1 MSKEQTTKVSLAE
14 FKKIYSRILNYAL
27 KYKWILSAS
36 IFSLLILAITNTGFL
51 ALIKKITDEG
61 FVEQA
66 SNSSIF
72 LPIALV
78 ILMTVRALSG
88 FVSGYSMRWVSRKIV
103 EDLRF
108 DAFKRLMT
116 LPVTYFDSNAS
127 GNIVSKLTYE
137 TEQLSFVATKVA
149 LESIRE
155 SLTII
160 GIVSYML
167 YLDWLLT
174 LIFALM
180 APIMAYYLRLVSP
193 KLRKAGSEVQSTMG
207 DMTSAS
213 EEAIS
218 GQRIVKI
225 FESSI
230 FEFKKFSQIVLRNRK
245 MQTKLAQLSGANSF
259 VIEVLASISL
269 ALVVYYSVGRFTPG
283 EFAAFVGA
291 LLMLISPIKKLT
303 GINEQI
309 QVGLAAAISIFSVMD
324 EKKEIDTG
332 NKKLKKITGHI
343 EFKNVSFSYEKI
355 KKPVLSNVNLKIK
368 PGEKIALVGKSGGGK
383 TSLVN
388 LIPRFYDLDSGSI
401 LIDKVNITD
410 IKLKNLR
417 HQLSLVSQDTIL
429 FNDTIYN
436 NIAYG
441 GLKNSTPRR
450 VKQAAKGANA
460 IEFINK
466 LPDGFNHKIGDRG
479 VRLSGGQKQRIA
491 IARAIL
497 KNAPILLLDEATSA
511 LDSESEKL
519 VQQALDN
526 LMHGRTSIVIAH
538 RLSTVRNADRIVVID
553 NGEIVEVGTHQGLLR
568 LKKYYFRLYKKGFS

>member
-1 MSKEQTTKVSLAE
+1 MSKEQTTKVTLPE
-14 FKKIYSRILNYAL
+14 FKKIYSRVFNYAL
-27 KYKWILSAS
+27 KYKWTLSISILS
-36 IFSLLILAITNTGFL
+36 LVVLALTNTGFL

-66 SNSSIF
+66 SSSSIF

-78 ILMTVRALSG
+78 ILMTIRALSG

-108 DAFKRLMT
+108 DAFKRLMM
-116 LPVTYFDSNAS
+116 LPVTYFDSHAS

-167 YLDWLLT
+167 YLDWMLT

-180 APIMAYYLRLVSP
+180 APLMAFYLKLVSP

-225 FESSI
+225 FESSL
-230 FEFKKFSQIVLRNRK
+230 FEFKKFSQIVIRNRK

-259 VIEVLASISL
+259 VIEILASVSL
-269 ALVVYYSVGRFTPG
+269 ALVVFYSVGRFTPG

-309 QVGLAAAISIFSVMD
+309 QIGIAAAISIFSVMD

-332 NKKLKKITGHI
+332 RKKLKNITGHI
-343 EFKNVSFSYEKI
+343 EFRNVTFSYEKI
-355 KKPVLSNVNLKIK
+355 KKPVLKNLNLKII

-383 TSLVN
+383 TSFVN
-388 LIPRFYDLDSGSI
+388 LIPRFYDLDSGAI
-401 LIDKVNITD
+401 LIDKTNITD
-410 IKLKNLR
+410 IKLNDLR
-417 HQLSLVSQDTIL
+417 HHLSLVSQDTIL

-441 GLKNSTPRR
+441 SLKNIDAKK
-450 VKQAAKGANA
+450 VKQAAKAANA
-460 IEFINK
+460 LEFINK
-466 LPDGFNHKIGDRG
+466 LPDGFDHRIGDRG

-497 KNAPILLLDEATSA
+497 KDAPILLLDEATSA

-526 LMHGRTSIVIAH
+526 LMQGRTSIVIAH
-538 RLSTVRNADRIVVID
+538 RLSTVINADRIVVID
-553 NGEIVEVGTHQGLLR
+553 NGEIVETGTHQTLLKAK
-568 LKKYYFRLYKKGFS
+568 KKYSQLYKKGFS

>member
-1 MSKEQTTKVSLAE
+1 MSKEQTTKVTLPE

-78 ILMTVRALSG
+78 FLMTVRALSG

-116 LPVTYFDSNAS
+116 LPVSYFDSNAS

-167 YLDWLLT
+167 YLDWMLT

-225 FESSI
+225 FQSSI
-230 FEFKKFSQIVLRNRK
+230 FEFKKFSQIVIRNRK

-309 QVGLAAAISIFSVMD
+309 QVGFAAAISIFSVMD

-332 NKKLKKITGHI
+332 KKKLKKITGHI
-343 EFKNVSFSYEKI
+343 EFKNVSFSYEKS
-355 KKPVLSNVNLKIK
+355 KKPILNNINLKIK

-410 IKLKNLR
+410 IKLNDLR
-417 HQLSLVSQDTIL
+417 HHLSLVSQDTIL

-441 GLKNSTPRR
+441 SLKNITPKK
-450 VKQAAKGANA
+450 VKQAAEAANA
-460 IEFINK
+460 IEFIDK

-511 LDSESEKL
+511 LDSESEKF

-526 LMHGRTSIVIAH
+526 LMKGRTSIVIAH
-538 RLSTVRNADRIVVID
+538 RLSTVRNADRIVVIH
-553 NGEIVEVGTHQGLLR
+553 NGEIVEVGTHQSLLK

>member
-1 MSKEQTTKVSLAE
+1 MSKEQTTKVTLAE
-14 FKKIYSRILNYAL
+14 FKKIYSRIFNYAL
-27 KYKWILSAS
+27 KYKWTLSIS
-36 IFSLLILAITNTGFL
+36 IFSLIILALTNTGFL

-66 SNSSIF
+66 SNASIF
-72 LPIALV
+72 LPIALI
-78 ILMTVRALSG
+78 ILMTIRALSG

-116 LPVTYFDSNAS
+116 LPVTYFDSHAS

-167 YLDWLLT
+167 YLDWMLT

-180 APIMAYYLRLVSP
+180 APLMAFYLKLVSP
-193 KLRKAGSEVQSTMG
+193 KLRKAGGEVQTTMG

-225 FESSI
+225 FESSL
-230 FEFKKFSQIVLRNRK
+230 FEFKKFSQIVIRNRK

-309 QVGLAAAISIFSVMD
+309 QIGIAAAISIFSVMD

-332 NKKLKKITGHI
+332 KKKLQKIIGHI
-343 EFKNVSFSYEKI
+343 EFKNVTFSYDKI
-355 KKPVLSNVNLKIK
+355 KKPVLENINFQIK

-401 LIDKVNITD
+401 LIDKTNITD
-410 IKLKNLR
+410 IKLNDLR
-417 HQLSLVSQDTIL
+417 HHLSLVSQDTIL

-441 GLKNSTPRR
+441 SLKNTDSKK
-450 VKQAAKGANA
+450 VKQAAKAANA
-460 IEFINK
+460 LEFIDK
-466 LPDGFNHKIGDRG
+466 LPNGFNHKIGDRG

-526 LMHGRTSIVIAH
+526 LMYGRTSIVIAH
-538 RLSTVRNADRIVVID
+538 RLSTVKNADRIVVID
-553 NGEIVEVGTHQGLLR
+553 NGEIVEVGTHQNLIKS
-568 LKKYYFRLYKKGFS
+568 KKYYFRLYKKGFG

>member
-1 MSKEQTTKVSLAE
+1 MSKEQTTKLKLAD
-14 FKKIYSRILNYAL
+14 FKKIYSRIFKYAL
-27 KYKWILSAS
+27 KYKWTLSLS
-36 IFSLLILAITNTGFL
+36 IFSLIILALTNTGFL
-51 ALIKKITDEG
+51 ALIKRITDEG

-66 SNSSIF
+66 VNSSIF
-72 LPIALV
+72 LSIALI
-78 ILMTVRALSG
+78 ILMTIRALSG
-88 FVSGYSMRWVSRKIV
+88 FISGYSMRWVSRKIV

-108 DAFKRLMT
+108 DVFKRLMI
-116 LPVTYFDSNAS
+116 LPVTYFDSHAS
-127 GNIVSKLTYE
+127 GNIVSKITYE
-137 TEQLSFVATKVA
+137 TEQLSFIATKVA

-155 SLTII
+155 SLTIV
-160 GIVSYML
+160 GIVGYML
-167 YLDWLLT
+167 YLDWVLT
-174 LIFALM
+174 LVFALM
-180 APIMAYYLRLVSP
+180 TPLMAFYLRLVSP
-193 KLRKAGSEVQSTMG
+193 KLRKAGKEVQTTMG
-207 DMTSAS
+207 DMTSSS
-213 EEAIS
+213 EQAIS

-225 FESSI
+225 FESSL
-230 FEFKKFSQIVLRNRK
+230 FEFKKFSQIVIRNRK

-259 VIEVLASISL
+259 VIEVLASVSL

-303 GINEQI
+303 AINEQI
-309 QVGLAAAISIFSVMD
+309 QIGIAAAISIFSVMD
-324 EKKEIDTG
+324 EVKEKDTG
-332 NKKLKKITGHI
+332 KKVFKKINGHI
-343 EFKNVSFSYEKI
+343 EFKNVSFSYERI
-355 KKPVLSNVNLKIK
+355 KRPVLKNINFTIK

-388 LIPRFYDLDSGSI
+388 LIPRFYELDSGSI
-401 LIDKVNITD
+401 LIDKINITQ
-410 IKLKNLR
+410 IKLNDLR
-417 HQLSLVSQDTIL
+417 HHLSLVSQDTIL

-441 GLKNSTPRR
+441 NLNKMDFKKVKN
-450 VKQAAKGANA
+450 AAKAANA
-460 IEFINK
+460 IEFIEK
-466 LPDGFNHKIGDRG
+466 LPDGFDHQIGDRG

-538 RLSTVRNADRIVVID
+538 RLSTVMNADRIMVID
-553 NGEIVEVGTHQGLLR
+553 NGEIIEVGTHQSLLKS
-568 LKKYYFRLYKKGFS
+568 KKHYFRLYKKGFS

>member
-1 MSKEQTTKVSLAE
+1 MSKEQTTKVTLPE
-14 FKKIYSRILNYAL
+14 FKKIYSRVFNYAL
-27 KYKWILSAS
+27 KYKWTLFISILS
-36 IFSLLILAITNTGFL
+36 LVVLALTNTGFL

-66 SNSSIF
+66 SSSTIF
-72 LPIALV
+72 LPIALL
-78 ILMTVRALSG
+78 ILMTIRALSG

-108 DAFKRLMT
+108 DAFKRLMI
-116 LPVTYFDSNAS
+116 LPVTYFDSHAS

-167 YLDWLLT
+167 YLDWMLT
-174 LIFALM
+174 FIFALM
-180 APIMAYYLRLVSP
+180 APLMAFYLKLVSP
-193 KLRKAGSEVQSTMG
+193 KLRKAGGEVQSTMG

-225 FESSI
+225 FESSL
-230 FEFKKFSQIVLRNRK
+230 FEFKKFSQIVIRNRK

-269 ALVVYYSVGRFTPG
+269 ALVVFYSVGRFTPG

-309 QVGLAAAISIFSVMD
+309 QIGIAAATSIFSVMD

-332 NKKLKKITGHI
+332 RKKLKKITGHI
-343 EFKNVSFSYEKI
+343 EFKNVTFSYEKL
-355 KKPVLSNVNLKIK
+355 KKPVLKNLNLKII

-401 LIDKVNITD
+401 LIDKLNITD
-410 IKLKNLR
+410 IKLNDLR
-417 HQLSLVSQDTIL
+417 HHLSLVSQDTIL

-441 GLKNSTPRR
+441 SLRTINPKK
-450 VKQAAKGANA
+450 VKQAARAANA
-460 IEFINK
+460 TEFIDK
-466 LPDGFNHKIGDRG
+466 LPEGFNHKIGDRG

-526 LMHGRTSIVIAH
+526 LMQGRTSIVIAH
-538 RLSTVRNADRIVVID
+538 RLSTVINADRIVVID
-553 NGEIVEVGTHQGLLR
+553 NGEIVEVGTHQNLLKS
-568 LKKYYFRLYKKGFS
+568 KKYYFQLYKKGFS

>member
-1 MSKEQTTKVSLAE
+1 MSKEQTTKVTLAE
-14 FKKIYSRILNYAL
+14 FKKIYSRVFNYAL
-27 KYKWILSAS
+27 KYKWTLSIS
-36 IFSLLILAITNTGFL
+36 IFSLIILALTNTGFL

-66 SNSSIF
+66 SNASIF
-72 LPIALV
+72 LPIALI
-78 ILMTVRALSG
+78 ILMTIRALSG

-116 LPVTYFDSNAS
+116 LPVTYFDSHAS

-167 YLDWLLT
+167 YLDWMLT

-180 APIMAYYLRLVSP
+180 APLMAFYLKLVSP
-193 KLRKAGSEVQSTMG
+193 KLRKAGGEVQTTMG

-225 FESSI
+225 FESSL
-230 FEFKKFSQIVLRNRK
+230 FEFKKFSQIVIRNRK

-309 QVGLAAAISIFSVMD
+309 QIGIAAAISIFSVMD

-332 NKKLKKITGHI
+332 KKKLQKIIGHI
-343 EFKNVSFSYEKI
+343 EFKNVTFSYDKI
-355 KKPVLSNVNLKIK
+355 KKPVLENINFQIK

-401 LIDKVNITD
+401 LIDKTNITD
-410 IKLKNLR
+410 IKLNDLR
-417 HQLSLVSQDTIL
+417 HHLSLVSQDTIL

-441 GLKNSTPRR
+441 SLKNTDSKK
-450 VKQAAKGANA
+450 VKQAAKAANA
-460 IEFINK
+460 LEFIDK
-466 LPDGFNHKIGDRG
+466 LPNGFNHKIGDRG

-526 LMHGRTSIVIAH
+526 LMYGRTSIVIAH
-538 RLSTVRNADRIVVID
+538 RLSTVKNADRIVVID
-553 NGEIVEVGTHQGLLR
+553 NGEIVEVGTHQNLIKS
-568 LKKYYFRLYKKGFS
+568 KKYYFRLYKKGFG

>member
-1 MSKEQTTKVSLAE
+1 MSKEQTTKVTLSE
-14 FKKIYSRILNYAL
+14 FKKIYSRVFNYAL
-27 KYKWILSAS
+27 KYKWTLSIS
-36 IFSLLILAITNTGFL
+36 IFSLVVLALTNTGFL

-66 SNSSIF
+66 SSSSIF

-78 ILMTVRALSG
+78 ILMTIRALSG

-108 DAFKRLMT
+108 DAFRKLMI
-116 LPVTYFDSNAS
+116 LPVTYFDSHAS

-167 YLDWLLT
+167 YLDWMLT
-174 LIFALM
+174 FIFALM
-180 APIMAYYLRLVSP
+180 VPLMVFYLKLVSP

-225 FESSI
+225 FESGL
-230 FEFKKFSQIVLRNRK
+230 FEFKKFSQIVIRNRK

-309 QVGLAAAISIFSVMD
+309 QIGIAAAISIFSVMD
-324 EKKEIDTG
+324 EKEELDTG
-332 NKKLKKITGHI
+332 KKKLKSITGHI
-343 EFKNVSFSYEKI
+343 EFRNVTFSYRKI
-355 KKPVLSNVNLKIK
+355 KKIVLNKLNLKIM

-401 LIDKVNITD
+401 LIDKNNITD
-410 IKLKNLR
+410 IKINNLR
-417 HQLSLVSQDTIL
+417 HHISLVSQDTIL
-429 FNDTIYN
+429 FNDSIYN

-441 GLKNSTPRR
+441 GLKNIDAKK
-450 VKQAAKGANA
+450 VKQAAKAANA
-460 IEFINK
+460 LEFINK
-466 LPDGFNHKIGDRG
+466 LPDGFDHKIGDRG

-526 LMHGRTSIVIAH
+526 LMQGRTSIVIAH
-538 RLSTVRNADRIVVID
+538 RLSTVINADRIVVID
-553 NGEIVEVGTHQGLLR
+553 NGEIVEIGTHQNLLKA
-568 LKKYYFRLYKKGFS
+568 KKNYSQLYKKGFS

>member
-1 MSKEQTTKVSLAE
+1 MSKEQTTKVTLTE
-14 FKKIYSRILNYAL
+14 FKKIYSRIFSYAL
-27 KYKWILSAS
+27 KYKWTLSISILSL
-36 IFSLLILAITNTGFL
+36 IILALTNTGFL

-66 SNSSIF
+66 SNSSIL

-78 ILMTVRALSG
+78 ILMTIRALSG

-108 DAFKRLMT
+108 DAFKRLMA
-116 LPVTYFDSNAS
+116 LPVTYFDSHAS

-155 SLTII
+155 SLTIV

-167 YLDWLLT
+167 YLDWMLT
-174 LIFALM
+174 LVFGLM
-180 APIMAYYLRLVSP
+180 APLMAFYLKLVSP
-193 KLRKAGSEVQSTMG
+193 KLRKAGSEVQTTMG

-225 FESSI
+225 FESSF
-230 FEFKKFSQIVLRNRK
+230 FEFKKFAEIVIRNRK
-245 MQTKLAQLSGANSF
+245 MQTKLAQLSGTNSF

-283 EFAAFVGA
+283 EFAAFVGG

-309 QVGLAAAISIFSVMD
+309 QIGIAAALSIFSVMD
-324 EKKEIDTG
+324 EEKEVDTG
-332 NKKLKKITGHI
+332 KNKLKKITGDI
-343 EFKNVSFSYEKI
+343 EFKNVTFSYEKT
-355 KKPVLSNVNLKIK
+355 KKYVLKNINLQIK
-368 PGEKIALVGKSGGGK
+368 PGEKKALVGKAGGGK

-401 LIDKVNITD
+401 LIDKTNITD
-410 IKLKNLR
+410 IKLNDLR
-417 HQLSLVSQDTIL
+417 HHLSLVSQDTIL

-441 GLKNSTPRR
+441 SLKNTDSKK
-450 VKQAAKGANA
+450 VKQAAKAANA
-460 IEFINK
+460 LEFINK

-479 VRLSGGQKQRIA
+479 VLLSGGQKQRIA

-497 KNAPILLLDEATSA
+497 KSAPILLLDEATSA

-526 LMHGRTSIVIAH
+526 LMNGRTSIVIAH
-538 RLSTVRNADRIVVID
+538 RLSTVRNADRIVVIND
-553 NGEIVEVGTHQGLLR
+553 GEILEVGTHEKLLKS
-568 LKKYYFRLYKKGFS
+568 KKYYYRLYQKGFS

>member
-1 MSKEQTTKVSLAE
+1 MSKEQTTKVTLPE
-14 FKKIYSRILNYAL
+14 FKKIYSRVFNYAL
-27 KYKWILSAS
+27 KYKWTLSISILS
-36 IFSLLILAITNTGFL
+36 LVVLALTNTGFL

-66 SNSSIF
+66 SSSSIF

-78 ILMTVRALSG
+78 ILMTIRALSG

-108 DAFKRLMT
+108 DAFKRLMM
-116 LPVTYFDSNAS
+116 LPVTYFDSHAS

-167 YLDWLLT
+167 YLDWMLT

-180 APIMAYYLRLVSP
+180 APLMAFYLKLVSP

-225 FESSI
+225 FESSL
-230 FEFKKFSQIVLRNRK
+230 FEFKKFSQIVIRNRK

-259 VIEVLASISL
+259 VIEILASVSL
-269 ALVVYYSVGRFTPG
+269 ALVVFYSVGRFTPG

-309 QVGLAAAISIFSVMD
+309 QIGIAAAISIFSVMD

-332 NKKLKKITGHI
+332 RKKLKNITGHI
-343 EFKNVSFSYEKI
+343 EFRNVTFSYEKI
-355 KKPVLSNVNLKIK
+355 KKPVLKNLNLKII

-383 TSLVN
+383 TSFVN
-388 LIPRFYDLDSGSI
+388 LIPRFYDLDSGAI
-401 LIDKVNITD
+401 LIDKTNITD
-410 IKLKNLR
+410 IKLNDLR
-417 HQLSLVSQDTIL
+417 HHLSLVSQDTIL

-441 GLKNSTPRR
+441 SLKNTDAKK
-450 VKQAAKGANA
+450 VKQAAKAANA
-460 IEFINK
+460 LEFINK
-466 LPDGFNHKIGDRG
+466 LPDGFDHRIGDRG

-497 KNAPILLLDEATSA
+497 KDAPILLLDEATSA

-526 LMHGRTSIVIAH
+526 LMQGRTSIVIAH
-538 RLSTVRNADRIVVID
+538 RLSTVINADRIVVID
-553 NGEIVEVGTHQGLLR
+553 NGEIVETGTHQTLLKAK
-568 LKKYYFRLYKKGFS
+568 KKYSQLYKKGFS

>member
-1 MSKEQTTKVSLAE
+1 MSKEQTTKVTLTE
-14 FKKIYSRILNYAL
+14 FKKIYSRVFNYAL
-27 KYKWILSAS
+27 KYKWILSIS
-36 IFSLLILAITNTGFL
+36 ILSLVVLALTNTGFL

-78 ILMTVRALSG
+78 ILMTIRALSG

-108 DAFKRLMT
+108 DAFKRLMI
-116 LPVTYFDSNAS
+116 LPVTYFDSHAS

-137 TEQLSFVATKVA
+137 TEQLAYVATKVA

-167 YLDWLLT
+167 YLDWMLT

-180 APIMAYYLRLVSP
+180 APLMAFYLKLVSP
-193 KLRKAGSEVQSTMG
+193 KLRKAGGEVQSTMG

-213 EEAIS
+213 QEAIS

-225 FESSI
+225 FESSL
-230 FEFKKFSQIVLRNRK
+230 FEFKKFSKIVIRNRK

-309 QVGLAAAISIFSVMD
+309 QIGIAAAISIFSVMD
-324 EKKEIDTG
+324 EKKEIDVG
-332 NKKLKKITGHI
+332 RKKLKNITGNI
-343 EFKNVSFSYEKI
+343 EFRNVTFSYEKL
-355 KKPVLSNVNLKIK
+355 KKPVLKNLNLKIL

-401 LIDKVNITD
+401 LLDKTSITE
-410 IKLKNLR
+410 IKLNDLR
-417 HQLSLVSQDTIL
+417 HHLSLVSQDTIL

-441 GLKNSTPRR
+441 SLKNTDATK
-450 VKQAAKGANA
+450 VKQAARAANA
-460 IEFINK
+460 TEFIDK

-511 LDSESEKL
+511 LDSESEKF

-526 LMHGRTSIVIAH
+526 LMQGRTSIVIAH
-538 RLSTVRNADRIVVID
+538 RLSTVINADRIVVID
-553 NGEIVEVGTHQGLLR
+553 NGEIVEVGNHQNLLKS
-568 LKKYYFRLYKKGFS
+568 KKHYFRLYKKGFS

>member
-1 MSKEQTTKVSLAE
+1 MSKEQTTKVTLAE
-14 FKKIYSRILNYAL
+14 FKKIYSRVFNYAL
-27 KYKWILSAS
+27 KYKWTLSIS
-36 IFSLLILAITNTGFL
+36 IFSLIILALTNTGFL

-66 SNSSIF
+66 SNASIF
-72 LPIALV
+72 LPIALI
-78 ILMTVRALSG
+78 ILMTIRALSG

-116 LPVTYFDSNAS
+116 LPVTYFDSHAS
-127 GNIVSKLTYE
+127 GNLVSKLTYE

-167 YLDWLLT
+167 YLDWMLT

-180 APIMAYYLRLVSP
+180 APLMAFYLKLVSP
-193 KLRKAGSEVQSTMG
+193 KLRKAGGEVQTTMG

-225 FESSI
+225 FESSL
-230 FEFKKFSQIVLRNRK
+230 FEFKKFSQIVIRNRK

-259 VIEVLASISL
+259 VIEVLASVSL

-309 QVGLAAAISIFSVMD
+309 QIGIAAAISIFSVMD

-332 NKKLKKITGHI
+332 KKKLQKIIGHI
-343 EFKNVSFSYEKI
+343 EFKNVTFSYDKI
-355 KKPVLSNVNLKIK
+355 KKPVLENINFQIK
-368 PGEKIALVGKSGGGK
+368 SGEKIALVGKSGGGK

-401 LIDKVNITD
+401 LIDKTNITD
-410 IKLKNLR
+410 IKLNDLR
-417 HQLSLVSQDTIL
+417 HHLSLVSQDTIL

-441 GLKNSTPRR
+441 SLKNTDSKK
-450 VKQAAKGANA
+450 VKQAAKAANA
-460 IEFINK
+460 LEFIDK
-466 LPDGFNHKIGDRG
+466 LPNGFNHKIGDRG

-519 VQQALDN
+519 VQKALDN
-526 LMHGRTSIVIAH
+526 LMYGRTSIVIAH
-538 RLSTVRNADRIVVID
+538 RLSTVKNADRIVVID
-553 NGEIVEVGTHQGLLR
+553 NGEIVEVGTHQNLIKS
-568 LKKYYFRLYKKGFS
+568 KKYYFRLYKKGFG

>member
-1 MSKEQTTKVSLAE
+1 MSKEQTTKVTLTE
-14 FKKIYSRILNYAL
+14 FKKIYSRVFNYAL
-27 KYKWILSAS
+27 KYKWTLSIS
-36 IFSLLILAITNTGFL
+36 IFSLIILALTNTGFL
-51 ALIKKITDEG
+51 VLIKKITDEG

-66 SNSSIF
+66 SNASIF
-72 LPIALV
+72 LPIALI
-78 ILMTVRALSG
+78 ILMTIRALSG

-116 LPVTYFDSNAS
+116 LPVTYFDSHAS

-167 YLDWLLT
+167 YLDWMLT

-180 APIMAYYLRLVSP
+180 APLMAFYLKLVSP
-193 KLRKAGSEVQSTMG
+193 KLRKAGGEVQTTMG

-225 FESSI
+225 FESSL
-230 FEFKKFSQIVLRNRK
+230 FEFKKFSQIVIRNRK

-309 QVGLAAAISIFSVMD
+309 QIGIAAAISIFSVMD

-332 NKKLKKITGHI
+332 KKKLQKIIGHI
-343 EFKNVSFSYEKI
+343 EFKNVTFSYDKI
-355 KKPVLSNVNLKIK
+355 KKPVLENINFQIK

-401 LIDKVNITD
+401 LIDKTNITD
-410 IKLKNLR
+410 IKLNDLR
-417 HQLSLVSQDTIL
+417 HHLSLVSQDTIL

-441 GLKNSTPRR
+441 SLKNTDSKK
-450 VKQAAKGANA
+450 VKQAAKAANA
-460 IEFINK
+460 LEFIDK
-466 LPDGFNHKIGDRG
+466 LPNGFNHKIGDRG

-526 LMHGRTSIVIAH
+526 LMYGRTSIVIAH
-538 RLSTVRNADRIVVID
+538 RLSTVKNADRIVVID
-553 NGEIVEVGTHQGLLR
+553 NGEIVEVGTHQNLIKS
-568 LKKYYFRLYKKGFS
+568 KKYYFRLYKKGFG

>member
-1 MSKEQTTKVSLAE
+1 MSKEQTTKVTLAE
-14 FKKIYSRILNYAL
+14 FKKIYSRVFNYAL
-27 KYKWILSAS
+27 KYKWTLSIS
-36 IFSLLILAITNTGFL
+36 IFSLIILALTNTGFL
-51 ALIKKITDEG
+51 VLIKKITDEG

-66 SNSSIF
+66 SNASIF
-72 LPIALV
+72 LPIALI
-78 ILMTVRALSG
+78 ILMTIRALSG

-116 LPVTYFDSNAS
+116 LPVTYFDSHAS

-167 YLDWLLT
+167 YLDWMLT

-180 APIMAYYLRLVSP
+180 APLMAFYLKLVSP
-193 KLRKAGSEVQSTMG
+193 KLRKAGGEVQTTMG

-225 FESSI
+225 FESSL
-230 FEFKKFSQIVLRNRK
+230 FEFKKFSQIVIRNRK

-309 QVGLAAAISIFSVMD
+309 QIGIAAAISIFSVMD

-332 NKKLKKITGHI
+332 KKKLQKIIGHI
-343 EFKNVSFSYEKI
+343 EFKNVTFSYDKI
-355 KKPVLSNVNLKIK
+355 KKPVLENINFQIK

-401 LIDKVNITD
+401 LIDKTNITD
-410 IKLKNLR
+410 IKLNDLR
-417 HQLSLVSQDTIL
+417 HHLSLVSQDTIL

-441 GLKNSTPRR
+441 SLKNTDSKK
-450 VKQAAKGANA
+450 VKQAAKAANA
-460 IEFINK
+460 LEFIDK

-526 LMHGRTSIVIAH
+526 LMYGRTSIVIAH
-538 RLSTVRNADRIVVID
+538 RLSTVKNADRIVVID
-553 NGEIVEVGTHQGLLR
+553 NGEIVEVGTHQNLIKS
-568 LKKYYFRLYKKGFS
+568 KKYYFRLYKKGFG

>member
-1 MSKEQTTKVSLAE
+1 MSKEQTTKVDLAD
-14 FKKIYSRILNYAL
+14 FKKIYSRIFKYAL
-27 KYKWILSAS
+27 KYKWILSLS
-36 IFSLLILAITNTGFL
+36 IFSLIILALTNTGFL

-66 SNSSIF
+66 ADPSIF
-72 LPIALV
+72 LPLALV
-78 ILMTVRALSG
+78 ILMTIRALSG
-88 FVSGYSMRWVSRKIV
+88 FISGYSMRWVSRKIV

-108 DAFKRLMT
+108 DAFRRLML
-116 LPVTYFDSNAS
+116 LPVTYFDSRAA
-127 GNIVSKLTYE
+127 GNIVSKITYE
-137 TEQLSFVATKVA
+137 TEQLSFIATKVA

-155 SLTII
+155 SLTIL
-160 GIVSYML
+160 GIVGYML

-174 LIFALM
+174 IIFTLM
-180 APIMAYYLRLVSP
+180 APLMAFYLKLVSP
-193 KLRKAGSEVQSTMG
+193 KLRKAGKEVQSTMG

-213 EEAIS
+213 EQAIS

-225 FESSI
+225 FESSF
-230 FEFKKFSQIVLRNRK
+230 FEFKKFSEIVIRNRK

-269 ALVVYYSVGRFTPG
+269 ALVVYYSVGKFTPG

-303 GINEQI
+303 AINEQI
-309 QVGLAAAISIFSVMD
+309 QIGIAAAVSIFSVMD
-324 EKKEIDTG
+324 ETKEVDTG
-332 NKKLKKITGHI
+332 KKIFKKITGHI
-343 EFKNVSFSYEKI
+343 EFKKVSFSYEKI
-355 KKPVLSNVNLKIK
+355 KKPILKDINLVIK

-383 TSLVN
+383 TSLIN
-388 LIPRFYDLDSGSI
+388 LIPRFYELDSGSI
-401 LIDKVNITD
+401 FIDKTNITQ
-410 IKLKNLR
+410 IKLNDLR
-417 HQLSLVSQDTIL
+417 HHLSLVSQDTIL
-429 FNDTIYN
+429 FNDTIHN

-441 GLKNSTPRR
+441 KLNKIDFKKVKN
-450 VKQAAKGANA
+450 AAKAANA
-460 IEFINK
+460 IEFIEK
-466 LPDGFNHKIGDRG
+466 LPDGFNHQIGDRG

-497 KNAPILLLDEATSA
+497 KDAPILLLDEATSA

-538 RLSTVRNADRIVVID
+538 RLSTVMNADRIAVID
-553 NGEIVEVGTHQGLLR
+553 NGKIIEVGTHQSLLKS
-568 LKKYYFRLYKKGFS
+568 KKHYFRLYKKGFS

>member
-1 MSKEQTTKVSLAE
+1 MSKEQTTKVTLPE
-14 FKKIYSRILNYAL
+14 FKKIYSRVFNYAL
-27 KYKWILSAS
+27 KYKWTLSISILS
-36 IFSLLILAITNTGFL
+36 LVVLALTNTGFL

-66 SNSSIF
+66 SSSTIF
-72 LPIALV
+72 LPIALL
-78 ILMTVRALSG
+78 ILMTIRALSG

-108 DAFKRLMT
+108 DAFKRLMM
-116 LPVTYFDSNAS
+116 LPVTYFDSHAS

-167 YLDWLLT
+167 YLDWMLT
-174 LIFALM
+174 FIFALM
-180 APIMAYYLRLVSP
+180 APLMAFYLKLVSP
-193 KLRKAGSEVQSTMG
+193 KLRKAGGEVQSTMG

-225 FESSI
+225 FESSL
-230 FEFKKFSQIVLRNRK
+230 FELKKFSKIVVRNRK

-269 ALVVYYSVGRFTPG
+269 ALVVFYSVGRFTPG

-309 QVGLAAAISIFSVMD
+309 QIGITAAISIFSVMD

-332 NKKLKKITGHI
+332 RKKLKNITGHI
-343 EFKNVSFSYEKI
+343 EFRNVTFSYEKI
-355 KKPVLSNVNLKIK
+355 KKPVLKNLNLKIM

-383 TSLVN
+383 TSFVN
-388 LIPRFYDLDSGSI
+388 LIPRFYDLDSGAI
-401 LIDKVNITD
+401 LIDKTNITN
-410 IKLKNLR
+410 IKLNDLR
-417 HQLSLVSQDTIL
+417 HHLSLVSQDTIL

-441 GLKNSTPRR
+441 SLKNTDAKK
-450 VKQAAKGANA
+450 VKQAAKAANA
-460 IEFINK
+460 LEFISK
-466 LPDGFNHKIGDRG
+466 LPDGFHHKIGDRG

-497 KNAPILLLDEATSA
+497 KDAPILLLDEATSA
-511 LDSESEKL
+511 LDSESETL

-538 RLSTVRNADRIVVID
+538 RLSTVINADRIVVID
-553 NGEIVEVGTHQGLLR
+553 NGEIVEIGTHQSLLKA
-568 LKKYYFRLYKKGFS
+568 KKNYSQLYKKGFS

>member
-14 FKKIYSRILNYAL
+14 FKKIYSRIFSYAL
-27 KYKWILSAS
+27 KYKWTLFVS
-36 IFSLLILAITNTGFL
+36 IFSLVILALTNTGFL

-66 SNSSIF
+66 SNSIF
-72 LPIALV
+72 LSIALV
-78 ILMTVRALSG
+78 ILMTIRALSG

-108 DAFKRLMT
+108 DAFKKLMV
-116 LPVTYFDSNAS
+116 LPITYFDSNAS

-137 TEQLSFVATKVA
+137 TEQLSFIATKVA

-160 GIVSYML
+160 GIVSYMI
-167 YLDWLLT
+167 YLDWVLT
-174 LIFALM
+174 FIFALM
-180 APIMAYYLRLVSP
+180 APLMAFYLRLVSP
-193 KLRKAGSEVQSTMG
+193 KLRKAGSEVQTTMG

-225 FESSI
+225 FESSL
-230 FEFKKFSQIVLRNRK
+230 FEFKKFAEIVIRNRK
-245 MQTKLAQLSGANSF
+245 MQTKLAQLSGTNGF

-303 GINEQI
+303 AINEQI
-309 QVGLAAAISIFSVMD
+309 QIGIAAAKSIFSVMD
-324 EKKEIDTG
+324 EKKEIDVG
-332 NKKLKKITGHI
+332 KKTLKKIYGHI
-343 EFKNVSFSYEKI
+343 EFRKVSFSYEKI
-355 KKPVLSNVNLKIK
+355 KKSVLKNINLIIK

-383 TSLVN
+383 TSLIN
-388 LIPRFYDLDSGSI
+388 LIPRFYDLESGSI
-401 LIDKVNITD
+401 LIDNTD
-410 IKLKNLR
+410 INQIKLSDLR
-417 HQLSLVSQDTIL
+417 HHLSLVSQDTIL

-441 GLKNSTPRR
+441 SLNKVNSQKVR
-450 VKQAAKGANA
+450 KAAKAANA
-460 IEFINK
+460 IEFIDK
-466 LPDGFNHKIGDRG
+466 LPDGFNHKIGGRG

-511 LDSESEKL
+511 LDSESEKF
-519 VQQALDN
+519 VQEALDN
-526 LMHGRTSIVIAH
+526 LMKGRTTIVIAH
-538 RLSTVRNADRIVVID
+538 RLSTIINADRIVVID
-553 NGEIVEVGTHQGLLR
+553 NGEIVEIGTHQRLLKS
-568 LKKYYFRLYKKGFS
+568 KKHYFRLYKKGFS

>member
-1 MSKEQTTKVSLAE
+1 MSKEQTTKVTLPE
-14 FKKIYSRILNYAL
+14 FKKIYSRVFNYAL
-27 KYKWILSAS
+27 KYKWTLSISILS
-36 IFSLLILAITNTGFL
+36 LVVLALTNTGFL

-66 SNSSIF
+66 SSSSIF

-78 ILMTVRALSG
+78 ILMTIRALSG

-108 DAFKRLMT
+108 DAFKRLMV
-116 LPVTYFDSNAS
+116 LPVTYFDSHAS

-167 YLDWLLT
+167 YLDWMLT
-174 LIFALM
+174 FIFALM
-180 APIMAYYLRLVSP
+180 APLMTFYLKLVSP
-193 KLRKAGSEVQSTMG
+193 KLRNAGGEVQSTMG

-225 FESSI
+225 FESSL
-230 FEFKKFSQIVLRNRK
+230 FEFKKFSQIVIRNRK

-309 QVGLAAAISIFSVMD
+309 QIGLAAAISIFSVMD
-324 EKKEIDTG
+324 EDKEIDTG
-332 NKKLKKITGHI
+332 KNKLKKINGYI
-343 EFKNVSFSYEKI
+343 EFRDVSFSYEKT
-355 KKPVLSNVNLKIK
+355 KKLVLNKINLKIT

-410 IKLKNLR
+410 IKLNNLR
-417 HQLSLVSQDTIL
+417 HHLSLVSQDTIL

-441 GLKNSTPRR
+441 SLRTINPKK
-450 VKQAAKGANA
+450 VKQAARAANA
-460 IEFINK
+460 AEFIDK
-466 LPDGFNHKIGDRG
+466 LPGGFNHKIGDRG

-511 LDSESEKL
+511 LDSESEKF

-526 LMHGRTSIVIAH
+526 LMQGRTSIVIAH
-538 RLSTVRNADRIVVID
+538 RLSTVINADRIVVID
-553 NGEIVEVGTHQGLLR
+553 NGEIVEVGTHQSLLKS
-568 LKKYYFRLYKKGFS
+568 KKYYFRLYKKGFG

>member
-1 MSKEQTTKVSLAE
+1 MSKEQTTKVTFPE
-14 FKKIYSRILNYAL
+14 FKKIYSRVFNYAL
-27 KYKWILSAS
+27 KYKWTLFISILS
-36 IFSLLILAITNTGFL
+36 LVVLALTNTGFL

-66 SNSSIF
+66 SSSTIF
-72 LPIALV
+72 LPIALL
-78 ILMTVRALSG
+78 ILMTIRALSG

-108 DAFKRLMT
+108 DAFKRLMM
-116 LPVTYFDSNAS
+116 LPVTYFDSHAS

-167 YLDWLLT
+167 YLDWMLT
-174 LIFALM
+174 FIFALM
-180 APIMAYYLRLVSP
+180 APLMAFYLKLVSP
-193 KLRKAGSEVQSTMG
+193 KLRKAGGEVQSTMG

-225 FESSI
+225 FESSL
-230 FEFKKFSQIVLRNRK
+230 FEFKKFSKIVVRNRK

-269 ALVVYYSVGRFTPG
+269 ALVVFYSVGRFTPG

-309 QVGLAAAISIFSVMD
+309 QIGITAAISIFSVMD

-332 NKKLKKITGHI
+332 RKKLKNITGHI
-343 EFKNVSFSYEKI
+343 EFRNVTFSYEKI
-355 KKPVLSNVNLKIK
+355 KKPVLKNLNLKIM

-383 TSLVN
+383 TSFVN
-388 LIPRFYDLDSGSI
+388 LIPRFYDLDSGAI
-401 LIDKVNITD
+401 LIDKTNITN
-410 IKLKNLR
+410 IKLNDLR
-417 HQLSLVSQDTIL
+417 HHLSLVSQDTIL

-441 GLKNSTPRR
+441 SLKNTDAKK
-450 VKQAAKGANA
+450 VKQAAKAANA
-460 IEFINK
+460 LEFISK
-466 LPDGFNHKIGDRG
+466 LPDGFHHKIGDRG

-497 KNAPILLLDEATSA
+497 KDAPILLLDEATSA
-511 LDSESEKL
+511 LDSESETL

-538 RLSTVRNADRIVVID
+538 RLSTVINADRIVVID
-553 NGEIVEVGTHQGLLR
+553 NGEIVEIGTHQSLLKA
-568 LKKYYFRLYKKGFS
+568 KKNYSQLYKKGFS

>member
-1 MSKEQTTKVSLAE
+1 MSKEQTTKVTLPE

-78 ILMTVRALSG
+78 FLMTVRALSG

-116 LPVTYFDSNAS
+116 LPVSYFDSNAS

-167 YLDWLLT
+167 YLDWMLT

-225 FESSI
+225 FQSSI
-230 FEFKKFSQIVLRNRK
+230 FEFKKFSQIVIRNRK

-309 QVGLAAAISIFSVMD
+309 QVGFAAAISIFSVMD

-332 NKKLKKITGHI
+332 KKKLKKITGHI
-343 EFKNVSFSYEKI
+343 EFKNVSFSYEKS
-355 KKPVLSNVNLKIK
+355 KKPILNNINLKIK

-410 IKLKNLR
+410 IKLNDLR
-417 HQLSLVSQDTIL
+417 HHLSLVSQDTIL

-441 GLKNSTPRR
+441 SLKNITPKK
-450 VKQAAKGANA
+450 VKQAAEAANA
-460 IEFINK
+460 IEFIGK

-511 LDSESEKL
+511 LDSESEKF

-526 LMHGRTSIVIAH
+526 LMKGRTSIVIAH

-553 NGEIVEVGTHQGLLR
+553 NGEIVEVGTHQSLLK

>member
-1 MSKEQTTKVSLAE
+1 MSKEQTTKVTLAE
-14 FKKIYSRILNYAL
+14 FKKIYSRIFGYAL
-27 KYKWILSAS
+27 KYKWTLSIS
-36 IFSLLILAITNTGFL
+36 IFSLIILALTNTGFL

-66 SNSSIF
+66 SNSTIL

-78 ILMTVRALSG
+78 ILMTIRALSG
-88 FVSGYSMRWVSRKIV
+88 FISGYSMRWVSRKIV

-108 DAFKRLMT
+108 DAFKRLMV
-116 LPVTYFDSNAS
+116 LPVTYFDSHAS

-160 GIVSYML
+160 SIVSYMI
-167 YLDWLLT
+167 YLDWVLT

-180 APIMAYYLRLVSP
+180 GPLMVFYLKLVSP
-193 KLRKAGSEVQSTMG
+193 KLRKAGREIQTSMG
-207 DMTSAS
+207 DMTSTS

-225 FESSI
+225 FESSF
-230 FEFKKFSQIVLRNRK
+230 FEFKKFSEIVIRNRK
-245 MQTKLAQLSGANSF
+245 MQTKLAQLSGTNSF

-309 QVGLAAAISIFSVMD
+309 QIGITAAISIFSVMD
-324 EKKEIDTG
+324 EQKEIDTG
-332 NKKLKKITGHI
+332 KKKLKKITGNI
-343 EFKNVSFSYEKI
+343 EFKNVTFSYKKI
-355 KKPVLSNVNLKIK
+355 KKPVLKNINLQIQS
-368 PGEKIALVGKSGGGK
+368 GEKIALVGKSGGGK

-401 LIDKVNITD
+401 LIDKTNITD
-410 IKLKNLR
+410 IKLSDLR
-417 HQLSLVSQDTIL
+417 HHLSLVSQDTIL

-441 GLKNSTPRR
+441 SLKTIDSKK
-450 VKQAAKGANA
+450 VKQAAKAANA
-460 IEFINK
+460 LEFINQ

-511 LDSESEKL
+511 LDSESENL
-519 VQQALDN
+519 VQHALDN
-526 LMHGRTSIVIAH
+526 LMNGRTTIVIAH
-538 RLSTVRNADRIVVID
+538 RLSTVMNADRIVVIE
-553 NGEIVEVGTHQGLLR
+553 NGKIAEFGTHKSLLKS
-568 LKKYYFRLYKKGFS
+568 KKNYYQLYKKGFS

>member
-1 MSKEQTTKVSLAE
+1 MSKEQTTKVTLPE
-14 FKKIYSRILNYAL
+14 FKKIYSRVFNYAL
-27 KYKWILSAS
+27 KYKWTLSISILSLV
-36 IFSLLILAITNTGFL
+36 FLALTNTGFL

-66 SNSSIF
+66 SSSSIF

-78 ILMTVRALSG
+78 ILMTIRALSG

-108 DAFKRLMT
+108 DAFKRLMV
-116 LPVTYFDSNAS
+116 LPVTYFDSHAS

-167 YLDWLLT
+167 YLDWMLT

-180 APIMAYYLRLVSP
+180 APLMTFYLKLVSP
-193 KLRKAGSEVQSTMG
+193 KLRKAGGEVQSTMG

-225 FESSI
+225 FESSL
-230 FEFKKFSQIVLRNRK
+230 FEFKKFSQIVIRNRK

-309 QVGLAAAISIFSVMD
+309 QIGLAAAISIFSVMD
-324 EKKEIDTG
+324 EDKEIDTG
-332 NKKLKKITGHI
+332 KNKVKKINGYI
-343 EFKNVSFSYEKI
+343 EFRDVSFSYEKT
-355 KKPVLSNVNLKIK
+355 KKLVLNKINLKIT

-410 IKLKNLR
+410 IKLNNLR
-417 HQLSLVSQDTIL
+417 HHLSLVSQDTIL

-441 GLKNSTPRR
+441 SLRTINPKK
-450 VKQAAKGANA
+450 VKQAARAANA
-460 IEFINK
+460 AEFIDK
-466 LPDGFNHKIGDRG
+466 LPGGFNHKIGDRG

-511 LDSESEKL
+511 LDSESEKF

-526 LMHGRTSIVIAH
+526 LMQGRTSIVIAH
-538 RLSTVRNADRIVVID
+538 RLSTVINADRIVVID
-553 NGEIVEVGTHQGLLR
+553 NGEIVEVGTHQSLLKS
-568 LKKYYFRLYKKGFS
+568 KKYYFRLYKKGFG

>member
-1 MSKEQTTKVSLAE
+1 MSKEQTTKVTLPE

-78 ILMTVRALSG
+78 FLMTVRALSG

-116 LPVTYFDSNAS
+116 LPVSYFDSNAS

-225 FESSI
+225 FQSSI
-230 FEFKKFSQIVLRNRK
+230 FEFKKFSQIVIRNRK

-309 QVGLAAAISIFSVMD
+309 QVGFAAAISIFSVMD

-332 NKKLKKITGHI
+332 KKKLKKITGHI
-343 EFKNVSFSYEKI
+343 EFKNVSFSYEKS
-355 KKPVLSNVNLKIK
+355 KKPILNNINLKIK

-401 LIDKVNITD
+401 LIDKINITD
-410 IKLKNLR
+410 IKLNDLR
-417 HQLSLVSQDTIL
+417 HHLSLVSQDTIL

-441 GLKNSTPRR
+441 SLKNITPKK
-450 VKQAAKGANA
+450 VKQAAEAANA
-460 IEFINK
+460 IEFIGK

-511 LDSESEKL
+511 LDSESEKF

-526 LMHGRTSIVIAH
+526 LMKGRTSIVIAH

-553 NGEIVEVGTHQGLLR
+553 NGEIVEVGTHQSLLK

>member
-1 MSKEQTTKVSLAE
+1 MSKEQTTKVTLAE
-14 FKKIYSRILNYAL
+14 FKKIYSRVFNYAL
-27 KYKWILSAS
+27 KYKWTLSIS
-36 IFSLLILAITNTGFL
+36 IFSLIILALTNTGFL

-66 SNSSIF
+66 SNASIF
-72 LPIALV
+72 LPIALI
-78 ILMTVRALSG
+78 ILMTIRALSG

-116 LPVTYFDSNAS
+116 LPVTYFDSHAS

-167 YLDWLLT
+167 YLDWMLT

-180 APIMAYYLRLVSP
+180 APLMAFYLKLVSP
-193 KLRKAGSEVQSTMG
+193 KLRKAGGEVQTTMG

-225 FESSI
+225 FESSL
-230 FEFKKFSQIVLRNRK
+230 FEFKKFSQIVIRNRK

-259 VIEVLASISL
+259 VIEVLASVSL

-309 QVGLAAAISIFSVMD
+309 QIGIAAAISIFSVMD

-332 NKKLKKITGHI
+332 KKKLQKITGHI
-343 EFKNVSFSYEKI
+343 EFKNVTFSYDKI
-355 KKPVLSNVNLKIK
+355 KKPVLENINFQIK
-368 PGEKIALVGKSGGGK
+368 SGEKIALVGKSGGGK

-401 LIDKVNITD
+401 LIDKTNITD
-410 IKLKNLR
+410 IKLNDLR
-417 HQLSLVSQDTIL
+417 HHLSLVSQDTIL

-441 GLKNSTPRR
+441 SLKNTDSKK
-450 VKQAAKGANA
+450 VKQAAKAANA
-460 IEFINK
+460 LEFIDK
-466 LPDGFNHKIGDRG
+466 LPNGFNHKIGDRG

-519 VQQALDN
+519 VQKALDN
-526 LMHGRTSIVIAH
+526 LMYGRTSIVIAH
-538 RLSTVRNADRIVVID
+538 RLSTVKNADRIVVID
-553 NGEIVEVGTHQGLLR
+553 NGEIVEVGTHQNLIKS
-568 LKKYYFRLYKKGFS
+568 KKYYFRLYKKGFG

>member
-1 MSKEQTTKVSLAE
+1 MSKEQTTKVTLVE
-14 FKKIYSRILNYAL
+14 FKKIYSRVFNYAL
-27 KYKWILSAS
+27 KYKWTLSIS
-36 IFSLLILAITNTGFL
+36 IFSLIILALTNTGFL

-66 SNSSIF
+66 SNASIF
-72 LPIALV
+72 LPIALI
-78 ILMTVRALSG
+78 ILMTIRALSG
-88 FVSGYSMRWVSRKIV
+88 FISGYSMRWVSRKIV

-116 LPVTYFDSNAS
+116 LPVTYFDSHAS

-167 YLDWLLT
+167 YLDWMLT

-180 APIMAYYLRLVSP
+180 APLMVFYLKLVSP
-193 KLRKAGSEVQSTMG
+193 KLRKAGGEVQTTMG

-225 FESSI
+225 FESSL
-230 FEFKKFSQIVLRNRK
+230 FEFKKFSQIVIRNRK

-269 ALVVYYSVGRFTPG
+269 ALVVYYSIGRFTPG

-309 QVGLAAAISIFSVMD
+309 QIGIAAAISIFSVMD

-332 NKKLKKITGHI
+332 KKKLQKIIGHI
-343 EFKNVSFSYEKI
+343 EFKNVTFSYDKI
-355 KKPVLSNVNLKIK
+355 KKPVLENINFQIK

-401 LIDKVNITD
+401 LIDKTNITD
-410 IKLKNLR
+410 IKLNDLR
-417 HQLSLVSQDTIL
+417 HHLSLVSQDTIL

-441 GLKNSTPRR
+441 SLKNADSKK
-450 VKQAAKGANA
+450 VKQAAKAANA
-460 IEFINK
+460 LEFIDK

-526 LMHGRTSIVIAH
+526 LMYGRTSIIIAH
-538 RLSTVRNADRIVVID
+538 RLSTVKNADRIVVID
-553 NGEIVEVGTHQGLLR
+553 NGEIVEVGTHQNLIKS
-568 LKKYYFRLYKKGFS
+568 KKYYFRLYKKGFG

>member
-14 FKKIYSRILNYAL
+14 FKKIYSRILHYAL

-78 ILMTVRALSG
+78 FLMTVRALSG

-116 LPVTYFDSNAS
+116 LPVSYFDSNAS

-230 FEFKKFSQIVLRNRK
+230 FEFKKFSQIVIRNRK

-309 QVGLAAAISIFSVMD
+309 QVGFAAAMSIFSVMD

-332 NKKLKKITGHI
+332 KKKLKKITGHI

-355 KKPVLSNVNLKIK
+355 KKLVLNNINLKIK

-401 LIDKVNITD
+401 LIDKINITD
-410 IKLKNLR
+410 IKLNDLR
-417 HQLSLVSQDTIL
+417 HHLSLVSQDTIL

-441 GLKNSTPRR
+441 SLKNITPKK

-460 IEFINK
+460 IEFIDK

-479 VRLSGGQKQRIA
+479 VLLSGGQKQRIA

-511 LDSESEKL
+511 LDSESEKF

-526 LMHGRTSIVIAH
+526 LMQGRTSIVIAH

-553 NGEIVEVGTHQGLLR
+553 NGEIVEVGTHQSLLK
-568 LKKYYFRLYKKGFS
+568 LKKYYFRLHKKGFS

>member
-1 MSKEQTTKVSLAE
+1 MSKEQTTKVTLTE
-14 FKKIYSRILNYAL
+14 FKKIYSRIFSYAL
-27 KYKWILSAS
+27 KYKWTLSISILSL
-36 IFSLLILAITNTGFL
+36 IILALTNTGFL

-66 SNSSIF
+66 SNSSIL

-78 ILMTVRALSG
+78 ILMTIRALSG

-108 DAFKRLMT
+108 DAFKRLMA
-116 LPVTYFDSNAS
+116 LPVTYFDSHAS

-155 SLTII
+155 SLTIV

-167 YLDWLLT
+167 YLDWMLT
-174 LIFALM
+174 LVFGLM
-180 APIMAYYLRLVSP
+180 APLMAFYLKLVSP
-193 KLRKAGSEVQSTMG
+193 KLRKAGSEVQTTMG

-225 FESSI
+225 FESSF
-230 FEFKKFSQIVLRNRK
+230 FEFKKFAEIVIRNRK
-245 MQTKLAQLSGANSF
+245 MQTKLAQLSGTNSF

-283 EFAAFVGA
+283 EFAAFVGG

-309 QVGLAAAISIFSVMD
+309 QIGIAAALSIFSVMD
-324 EKKEIDTG
+324 EEKEVDTG
-332 NKKLKKITGHI
+332 NNKLKKITGDI
-343 EFKNVSFSYEKI
+343 EFKNVTFSYEKT
-355 KKPVLSNVNLKIK
+355 KKYVLKNINLQIK

-401 LIDKVNITD
+401 LIDKTNITD
-410 IKLKNLR
+410 IKLNDLR
-417 HQLSLVSQDTIL
+417 HHLSLVSQDTIL

-441 GLKNSTPRR
+441 SLKNTDSKK
-450 VKQAAKGANA
+450 VKQAAKAANA
-460 IEFINK
+460 LEFINK

-479 VRLSGGQKQRIA
+479 VLLSGGQKQRIA

-511 LDSESEKL
+511 LDSESEKF

-526 LMHGRTSIVIAH
+526 LMNGRTSIVIAH
-538 RLSTVRNADRIVVID
+538 RLSTVRNADRIVVIND
-553 NGEIVEVGTHQGLLR
+553 GEILEVGTHEKLLKS
-568 LKKYYFRLYKKGFS
+568 KKYYYRLYQKGFS

>member
-1 MSKEQTTKVSLAE
+1 MSKEQTTKVTLAE
-14 FKKIYSRILNYAL
+14 FKKIYSRVFNYAL
-27 KYKWILSAS
+27 KYKWTLSIS
-36 IFSLLILAITNTGFL
+36 IFSLIILALTNTGFL

-66 SNSSIF
+66 SNASIF
-72 LPIALV
+72 LPIALI
-78 ILMTVRALSG
+78 ILMTIRALSG

-116 LPVTYFDSNAS
+116 LPVTYFDSHAS

-167 YLDWLLT
+167 YLDWMLT

-180 APIMAYYLRLVSP
+180 APLMAFYLKLVSP
-193 KLRKAGSEVQSTMG
+193 KLRKAGGEVQTTMG

-225 FESSI
+225 FESSL
-230 FEFKKFSQIVLRNRK
+230 FEFKKFSQIVIRNRK

-309 QVGLAAAISIFSVMD
+309 QIGIAAAISIFSVMD

-332 NKKLKKITGHI
+332 KKKLQKIIGHI
-343 EFKNVSFSYEKI
+343 EFKNVTFSYDKI
-355 KKPVLSNVNLKIK
+355 KKPVLENINFQIK
-368 PGEKIALVGKSGGGK
+368 SGEKIALVGKSGGGK

-401 LIDKVNITD
+401 LIDKTNITD
-410 IKLKNLR
+410 IKLNDLR
-417 HQLSLVSQDTIL
+417 HHLSLVSQDTIL

-441 GLKNSTPRR
+441 SLKNTDSKK
-450 VKQAAKGANA
+450 VKQAAKAANA
-460 IEFINK
+460 LEFIDK
-466 LPDGFNHKIGDRG
+466 LPNGFNHKIGDRG

-526 LMHGRTSIVIAH
+526 LMYGRTSIVIAH
-538 RLSTVRNADRIVVID
+538 RLSTVKNADRIVVID
-553 NGEIVEVGTHQGLLR
+553 NGEIVEVGTHKNLIKS
-568 LKKYYFRLYKKGFS
+568 KKYYFRLYKKGFG